1 MSSRKELKQL
11 KEQAQA
17 QGWEVTETRNGHLC
31 WKAPDGG
38 LMYSSSTPSDP
49 GGTRCHIARMK
60 RHGFIKKK

>member
-1 MSSRKELKQL
+1 MASRKELKQL
-11 KEQAQA
+11 KEQAEA
-17 QGWEVTETRNGHLC
+17 QGWEVTKTRNGHLC

-60 RHGFIKKK
+60 RHGFKKK